1 MDFKNFV
8 TESIHKTVKLVL
20 DTIPQQTQRQDS
32 TDDQLKDLRV
42 VANRLGMYDAADII
56 RTLLEKGKKQ

>member
-1 MDFKNFV
+1 MDFKNFI

-20 DTIPQQTQRQDS
+20 DTTPQQIQRQDS

>member
-8 TESIHKTVKLVL
+8 TESIHKTIKLVL
-20 DTIPQQTQRQDS
+20 DTIPRQTQRQDS

-42 VANRLGMYDAADII
+42 VANRLGMCDAADII

>member
-32 TDDQLKDLRV
+32 TDDQLKDLRI